1 MYGPSVCL
9 AVGLVGGVHGVL
21 VVRPG
26 CHLQRDASL
35 YSAARGFRHG
45 PSRYMRVVDRRFR
58 RFKRALWCLLWCGT
72 ECALRQ
78 LNGCCCISFVCT
90 FAFTRR
96 HTQAATVGTRSGVW
110 APQAPFFRGQAW
122 RAAGWS
128 MPLPRRAP
136 YTYKLNHFS
145 GRGRT
150 RRDRR
155 PLDLGSIGL

>member
-110 APQAPFFRGQAW
+110 AHFFP
-122 RAAGWS
+122 RAGVARCRVEYA
-128 MPLPRRAP
+128 LPRRAP
-136 YTYKLNHFS
+136 YIYKLNHFW

-150 RRDRR
+150 LRDRR
-155 PLDLGSIGL
+155 LCMCE